1 MKKYIYLTLT
11 IILGIISFNFNWFFD
26 GQTAI
31 EAAKQVLTG
40 FNYQEAITEMIFWT
54 RMQILTKL
62 AFYLFLGLFIITLFN
77 KQQKK

>member
-62 AFYLFLGLFIITLFN
+62 AFYLLSGIKGIIS
-77 KQQKK
+77 KQSP